1 MLKYAQVISFA
12 TDRYPF
18 EKFLAEGV
26 FKVARLDS
34 LHVYWA
40 EHTGNDKASYA
51 DNLELRKLMQDLA
64 DDSPFYTLYHKWI
77 AEFIAPRFGKR
88 ISYSAHPKMRVHLAR
103 TGSVS
108 DFHRDADVTGRSDQI
123 NCYLPFT
130 DVFDTNTLWSESA
143 RGLGDYSPLNLKYGE
158 ALIWNGGFL
167 KHGTFRNET
176 NHTRVSCDFR
186 FSVRNRQLILEPWS
200 KLLPGGTPET
210 NSSGKPQAADDNV
223 AR

>member
-18 EKFLAEGV
+18 DKFLAESI
-26 FKVARLDS
+26 FKVPRLDY
-34 LHVYWA
+34 LHVSWA
-40 EHTGNDKASYA
+40 ERTGRDKASYA
-51 DNLELRKLMQDLA
+51 DNLELRKLMQDLP
-64 DDSPFYTLYHKWI
+64 DDSPFYELYKKWI
-77 AEFIAPRFGKR
+77 AEFIAPKFGKR

-103 TGSVS
+103 SGSVS
-108 DFHRDADVTGRSDQI
+108 DFHRDADVTGRADQI

-143 RGLGDYSPLNLKYGE
+143 RGLEDYSPLNLKYGE

-167 KHGTFRNET
+167 KHGTFRNGT

-186 FSVRNRQLILEPWS
+186 FSVKNRHLVLEPWS
-200 KLLPGGTPET
+200 NLLPGGMPET
-210 NSSGKPQAADDNV
+210 YSPRESQAFDDNV